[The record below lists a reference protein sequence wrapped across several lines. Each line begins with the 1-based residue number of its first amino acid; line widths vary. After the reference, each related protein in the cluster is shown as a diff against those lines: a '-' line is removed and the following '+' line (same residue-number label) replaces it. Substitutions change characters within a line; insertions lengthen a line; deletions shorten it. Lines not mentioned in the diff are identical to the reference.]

1 MKTLSSHKKVERA
14 AVRGQCAPEKTTKG
28 PHAAKGNAVARKRTR
43 ANLSVLAQLCNL
55 IPAFLVSK
63 VARECGVDKKA
74 RSLSPWSHRVALLYA
89 QFTHALSLNEDN
101 AVLWQARTAL
111 ILRVLPRFLAFSNSW
126 KHGFKRLF
134 CLLRSSVWD
143 GVLIASL
150 ASLCGTA
157 GGGPA
162 MRAAAEQLYVPGFEP
177 REART

>member
-1 MKTLSSHKKVERA
+1 M
-14 AVRGQCAPEKTTKG
+14 
-28 PHAAKGNAVARKRTR
+28 
-43 ANLSVLAQLCNL
+43 
-55 IPAFLVSK
+55 
-63 VARECGVDKKA
+63 DKKA